1 MKNKI
6 LKGQY
11 GFRNARKKKDLE
23 LILILTAS
31 VIFQI
36 VWGRYLGGT
45 FKLLLTVTGILT
57 VLPLANAAA
66 PFLTMLPY
74 KTPEKGFH
82 DDILPFEKNGEVL
95 YDLILTTREQIIPL
109 DACFVDG
116 NSVIAFCPSEK
127 VPSEKVR
134 EWIRTALRKDGL
146 TPETVVC
153 SDRNGFIRALKQKT
167 RMEENTVG
175 SEKIQK
181 TVSILKSISY

>member
-1 MKNKI
+1 MDRLDLPEEFLKDMKELLGSEYNDYLSVLKDRPYSGLRVNTLKTDPDSVSRKFGGLEKI
-6 LKGQY
+6 PWTEN
-11 GFRNARKKKDLE
+11 GFFISDE
-23 LILILTAS
+23 S
-31 VIFQI
+31 VF
-36 VWGRYLGGT
+36 T
-45 FKLLLTVTGILT
+45 
-57 VLPLANAAA
+57 
-66 PFLTMLPY
+66 
-74 KTPEKGFH
+74 
-82 DDILPFEKNGEVL
+82 KNPCYYAGL
-95 YDLILTTREQIIPL
+95 YYIQEPSAMPL